1 MNDDRGH
8 ALQKILEGPPLSATA
23 FPPNSRYHGLG
34 TLKLPTPDGLGII
47 YLKRRVIPTP
57 DSLSEVGIHVVHEGE
72 RLDNIAAQYLGD
84 PELFWRLCDANGAM
98 RPEELTETL
107 AKELRITLPAGI
119 GGGRT

>member
-1 MNDDRGH
+1 MIDPRAG
-8 ALQKILEGPPLSATA
+8 ALQKLLEGPPLSATA

-34 TLKLPTPDGLGII
+34 TLKLPTDDGLGII

-57 DSLSEVGIHVVHEGE
+57 DSLTEAGIHVVTEGE
-72 RLDNIAAQYLGD
+72 RLDNIASQYLGD

-98 RPEELTETL
+98 RPDELTETIGRQ
-107 AKELRITLPAGI
+107 LRITLPAGI